1 MKLRQLTLVLAT
13 LAFLSPTVVNAREVN
28 VRAGNVSIQTNQ
40 SGDIYV
46 DTNGTSIYVPDRK
59 SSVATYPRRRFYYW
73 RRYTHC
79 SGSSI
84 YSQQSTQQTTT
95 GRRTVRQTTV
105 VTRCR

>member
-13 LAFLSPTVVNAREVN
+13 LAFLSPTVVNAREVD
-28 VRAGNVSIQTNQ
+28 VRAGDVSIQTNQ

-46 DTNGTSIYVPDRK
+46 DTNGTSIYVRDHQ

-73 RRYTHC
+73 RRYTHR

-84 YSQQSTQQTTT
+84 YSQQQQTTT

>member
-1 MKLRQLTLVLAT
+1 MKLKQLTLVLAT
-13 LAFLSPTVVNAREVN
+13 LAFLSPTVVNAREVD
-28 VRAGNVSIQTNQ
+28 VRAGDVSIQTNE

-46 DTNGTSIYVPDRK
+46 DTNGTSIYVPEHK
-59 SSVATYPRRRFYYW
+59 SSVSTYPRRRFYYW

-84 YSQQSTQQTTT
+84 YSQQSTHT
-95 GRRTVRQTTV
+95 GRGTVRQTTV